1 MSNIRRELMRAVL
14 NRSFTSIDY
23 NIYVNFHEQYE
34 FRKQFVLADNSLTKE
49 EKTEAIR
56 ILNIDYDRVKI
67 IYNYGT
73 RRVCENCNQKCLATL
88 YCEYCV
94 RNYLKYNFS
103 NWTSGNNI
111 VDNLIKN
118 CQMETIMP
126 NVIIEWIPYNNL
138 ENIKY
143 LTKGGFSEIYK
154 ASWING
160 YYKEWDSKEQ
170 QLMRFG
176 RLQVILKELKNVENA
191 SQSWFEEAK
200 SHLTLCNK
208 YSTIV
213 RCFGLTQNPSN
224 GNYLLRIQFIEIC
237 IPEIYYIHS
246 LMILGGLVILDFG
259 PADKPSTSIYGNLP
273 YIAPEVINGKGYTFR
288 SDIYSI
294 AMLMWEISFGQPPF
308 MNYEHDYIL
317 AIDIIDGIRPKIVS
331 EIPSKYKSLMEQCWD
346 ANPLKRP
353 DTRTL
358 HKKINEIKSY
368 YQNNSNELPQ
378 LITKLDKKT
387 SNILSSKLFTSK
399 IHKFENLPEPKNAA
413 EEEQKAFYI
422 SRSYD
427 FSLSDN
433 TASNPSKSSKINFK
447 DNDSKE
453 SSRLF
458 KKLKMENVDVQND
471 YDEREIMQQRSNIS
485 INDEVQNNLNLH
497 SEEKDKT
504 PDGLFII

>member
-1 MSNIRRELMRAVL
+1 MSNIRKKLIQAVL
-14 NRSFTSIDY
+14 SRAFTLIEY
-23 NIYVNFHEQYE
+23 NIYVNFHEQTE
-34 FRKQFVLADNSLTKE
+34 FYKKFVLADNSLTEE

-56 ILNIDYDRVKI
+56 IINKDHDRNKI
-67 IYNYGT
+67 KNNNGT

-103 NWTSGNNI
+103 NWTSGNNVI
-111 VDNLIKN
+111 DNLIKN
-118 CQMETIMP
+118 CQMETLVP
-126 NVIIEWIPYNNL
+126 NIIIEWIPYNNL

-143 LTKGGFSEIYK
+143 LTKGGFSEIYTAK
-154 ASWING
+154 WIDG
-160 YYKEWDSKEQ
+160 RYKEWNSKEK
-170 QLMRFG
+170 QLKRSKTFT
-176 RLQVILKELKNVENA
+176 VILKELKNVENA

-200 SHLTLCNK
+200 SHLTLSNK
-208 YSTIV
+208 LTSIV
-213 RCFGLTQNPSN
+213 QCFGLTQNPSN
-224 GNYLLRIQFIEIC
+224 GNYLLFNDGWRI
-237 IPEIYYIHS
+237 S
-246 LMILGGLVILDFG
+246 DLGFCG
-259 PADKPSTSIYGNLP
+259 PADNPSTSIYGNLP

-294 AMLMWEISFGQPPF
+294 AMLMWEISFGHPPF

-317 AIDIIDGIRPKIVS
+317 AINIIDGIRPKILS
-331 EIPSKYKSLMEQCWD
+331 EIPLKYKSLMEQCWD

-353 DTRTL
+353 DAKTL
-358 HKKINEIKSY
+358 NKKINEIKSY

-387 SNILSSKLFTSK
+387 SNILSSKPFTSK
-399 IHKFENLPEPKNAA
+399 VHKFENLPEPKNAT

-433 TASNPSKSSKINFK
+433 TSNPSKSSRINFK

-458 KKLKMENVDVQND
+458 KKLKMENVEEQND
-471 YDEREIMQQRSNIS
+471 YERETMQQRSNIS
-485 INDEVQNNLNLH
+485 INDEVQDNPNLH

-504 PDGLFII
+504 PNDGF

>member
-1 MSNIRRELMRAVL
+1 MSNIRRELIRAVIS
-14 NRSFTSIDY
+14 RSFTSIDF
-23 NIYVNFHEQYE
+23 NIYVNFYEQNE
-34 FRKQFVLADNSLTKE
+34 FRKQFVLADNSLTEE

-56 ILNIDYDRVKI
+56 ILNIDYDRNKI
-67 IYNYGT
+67 KNNNGT

-103 NWTSGNNI
+103 NWTSGNNVI
-111 VDNLIKN
+111 DNLIKN
-118 CQMETIMP
+118 CQMETITP
-126 NVIIEWIPYNNL
+126 TAIIEWIPYNNL

-143 LTKGGFSEIYK
+143 LTKGGFSEIYTAK
-154 ASWING
+154 WIDG
-160 YYKEWDSKEQ
+160 RYKEWNSKEQ
-170 QLMRFG
+170 QLKRSKTIT
-176 RLQVILKELKNVENA
+176 VILKELKNVENA

-200 SHLTLCNK
+200 SHLTLSNK
-208 YSTIV
+208 LSSIV
-213 RCFGLTQNPSN
+213 QCFGLTQNPSN
-224 GNYLLRIQFIEIC
+224 GNYLLVMLKYNMNLREYLQQNNNQLTWNERIEITFSV
-237 IPEIYYIHS
+237 INRLYFIHKENS
-246 LMILGGLVILDFG
+246 IHRDLHSGNILYSQFNDGWRISDLGFCG

-317 AIDIIDGIRPKIVS
+317 AINIIDGIRPKILS
-331 EIPSKYKSLMEQCWD
+331 EIPLKYKSLMEQCWD

-353 DTRTL
+353 DAKTL
-358 HKKINEIKSY
+358 NKKINEIKSY

-399 IHKFENLPEPKNAA
+399 IHKFENLPEPKNAT

-422 SRSYD
+422 SRSNN

-433 TASNPSKSSKINFK
+433 SKY
-447 DNDSKE
+447 
-453 SSRLF
+453 L
-458 KKLKMENVDVQND
+458 LK
-471 YDEREIMQQRSNIS
+471 
-485 INDEVQNNLNLH
+485 
-497 SEEKDKT
+497 
-504 PDGLFII
+504 